1 MGFKLKQGRSEFSK
15 TGRGITSKL
24 AGPEDPPKIN
34 VPSEKNIR
42 YTGKGNK
49 YEYVNK
55 LRDSLQSAGKPV
67 GNVNNRLTN
76 VQRELSD
83 MDGRSGEEAYMAAS
97 NMQQKYRFQN
107 DTNQT
112 GFGNYKN
119 RRLVGAASERLLM
132 GLESQI
138 KKNKKK

>member
-1 MGFKLKQGRSEFSK
+1 MAYKQKQGRSEFPK

-24 AGPEDPPKIN
+24 AGPGDPPKLN

-55 LRDSLQSAGKPV
+55 LRDSLQSVGKPI
-67 GNVNNRLTN
+67 GNLDKRLTN

-83 MDGRSGEEAYMAAS
+83 MDGKSGKKAYETTS
-97 NMQQKYRFQN
+97 NMQQKYRFHN
-107 DTNQT
+107 DSNKT
-112 GFGNYKN
+112 GFNNSKN
-119 RRLVGAASERLLM
+119 RKLTQAASERLLM
-132 GLESQI
+132 SLESQI